1 MRKKCERVTGKFRQC
16 PGRAPEEMAST
27 REETDE
33 EAVRGAGN
41 GGVGL
46 YYHPPPS
53 LCSGIVPTGST
64 LIWLHDQHTTHMHF
78 EGGVVAL
85 PSGGGGEAGSF
96 QSEIQSEFQRT
107 FSSPWNTD
115 GNGGFP
121 F

>member
-1 MRKKCERVTGKFRQC
+1 
-16 PGRAPEEMAST
+16 
-27 REETDE
+27 
-33 EAVRGAGN
+33 
-41 GGVGL
+41 
-46 YYHPPPS
+46 
-53 LCSGIVPTGST
+53 
-64 LIWLHDQHTTHMHF
+64 MHF